1 MGQEIDKTA
10 FEAAEFERFAARLAE
25 ETALLRTGVREGGF
39 SSAGP
44 TLGCELEAWLVDEA
58 MNPAPRNEE
67 FLAALD
73 DPLASPE
80 LARFNVEFNTPPL
93 PLRGDALARLESQLQ
108 ASVRRAD
115 AVARGL
121 GLRLLLIGILPTL
134 RDEHLIPANMS
145 ASKRYH
151 ALNEQVLRSAERPIA
166 LDIAGREHVRSAHSD
181 VMLEAGTTSFQIHLQ
196 YPLERIHRIYNAAIM
211 ASAPLTAAGQNSP
224 FLFGRELWRETRIA
238 LFEQA
243 IPIGGL
249 EGARGGPLHRVGF
262 GSDYARHC
270 LSECFEENLAHFPIL
285 LPLCADAPP
294 EFFFHL
300 RLHNGTIWRWNRPVV
315 GFEADG
321 APHLRVEQRTL
332 PAGPSIVDSVANT
345 AFLAGLVEILS
356 AEPKPPVLPF
366 AQARDNFYRAARHG
380 LEAHVLWSGD
390 AGVRL
395 RKLILGRLLAMAR
408 EGLENLHLDAGDI
421 DRHLGIVEARTASG
435 LTGAEWQTRYIARH
449 PDDFAAMTAAYLAN
463 QQGGNPVHEWS
474 L

>member
-25 ETALLRTGVREGGF
+25 ETALLRAGIRAGEF

-44 TLGCELEAWLVDEA
+44 MLGCELEAWLVDGD

-73 DPLASPE
+73 DPLAAPE
-80 LARFNVEFNTPPL
+80 LARFNVEFNSPPL
-93 PLRGDALARLESQLQ
+93 SLRGDALSRLEGQLT
-108 ASVRRAD
+108 ATLRRAD
-115 AVARGL
+115 ETAHRL
-121 GLRLLLIGILPTL
+121 GMRVLSIGILPTL

-151 ALNEQVLRSAERPIA
+151 ALNEQVLKGADGTVA
-166 LDIAGREHVRSAHSD
+166 LDIAGREHVRAAHRD

-196 YPLERIHRIYNAAIM
+196 YPLERIHRVYNAAIM

-224 FLFGRELWRETRIA
+224 FLFGREVWRETRIA

-243 IPIGGL
+243 IPLGGPD
-249 EGARGGPLHRVGF
+249 GARGGPLHRVGF
-262 GSDYARHC
+262 GSDYARQC
-270 LSECFEENLAHFPIL
+270 LSECFEENLAHFPVL

-294 EFFFHL
+294 EYFFHL

-315 GFEADG
+315 GFDADG

-332 PAGPSIVDSVANT
+332 PAGPSVADSVANA
-345 AFLAGLVEILS
+345 AFLIGMTEILS
-356 AEPKPPVLPF
+356 AEAKPPPLPF
-366 AQARDNFYRAARHG
+366 AQARDNFYGAARYG
-380 LEAHVLWSGD
+380 LEAQALWKGQI
-390 AGVRL
+390 GVRL

-408 EGLENLHLDAGDI
+408 EGLENLRLDSGDI
-421 DRHLGIVEARTASG
+421 DRHLGIIEARTASG

-449 PDDFAAMTAAYLAN
+449 PGAFAAMTAAYFER
-463 QQGGNPVHEWS
+463 QQGGDPVHEWS